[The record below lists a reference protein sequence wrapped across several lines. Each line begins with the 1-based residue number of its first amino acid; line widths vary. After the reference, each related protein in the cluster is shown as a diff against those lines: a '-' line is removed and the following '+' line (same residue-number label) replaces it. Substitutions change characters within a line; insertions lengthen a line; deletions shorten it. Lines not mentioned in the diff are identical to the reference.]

1 MACAENSCYGRD
13 SIANGIHAVMIH
25 SACSYNHIRLRYNYS
40 KACRHCGIYIY
51 KPSGPYT
58 VKTDV
63 LWWHKECAVVAQ
75 LCYIL
80 SKIGQNIAQMCYHST
95 SFLTG

>member
-1 MACAENSCYGRD
+1 MNKNQWLQLVNKNRKSKEMLTPFS
-13 SIANGIHAVMIH
+13 
-25 SACSYNHIRLRYNYS
+25 RLDVCKELRAIKDRISNVN
-40 KACRHCGIYIY
+40 I
-51 KPSGPYT
+51 YT

-95 SFLTG
+95 SFLTGYSCNVIMC

>member
-1 MACAENSCYGRD
+1 MM
-13 SIANGIHAVMIH
+13 SIG
-25 SACSYNHIRLRYNYS
+25 YLYS
-40 KACRHCGIYIY
+40 LQMYY
-51 KPSGPYT
+51 YTFT

-95 SFLTG
+95 SFLTGLYILADIIMRYSYHGNNIIISYYRDQVLGNVSQIK

>member
-1 MACAENSCYGRD
+1 MY
-13 SIANGIHAVMIH
+13 IAT
-25 SACSYNHIRLRYNYS
+25 YN
-40 KACRHCGIYIY
+40 
-51 KPSGPYT
+51 T

-95 SFLTG
+95 SFLQGSYNIFIAVISQLRSYVVIYYIYIYIYVYIYIYIYISFKDFYQL